1 MGTLKSHVFRLF
13 LQPGNVLLNDFA
25 FFVPVLQ
32 RLFKVSDLVVEMFR
46 YLLECHGLALSLG
59 VFALPQTQ

>member
-1 MGTLKSHVFRLF
+1 MGALKSHVFRLF

-25 FFVPVLQ
+25 FFVPILQ
-32 RLFKVSDLVVEMFR
+32 RLFKDSDLVVELFR
-46 YLLECHGLALSLG
+46 ELLECHGLALSLG